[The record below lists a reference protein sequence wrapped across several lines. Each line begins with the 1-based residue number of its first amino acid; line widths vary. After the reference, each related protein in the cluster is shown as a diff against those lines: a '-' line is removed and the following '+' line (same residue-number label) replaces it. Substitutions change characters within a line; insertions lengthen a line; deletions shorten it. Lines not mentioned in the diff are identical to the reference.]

1 MQNRPRKGIKSFYE
15 MPKPKPIATKYTHQ
29 HMNSSLEYTSNKM
42 TDLIKNSGSPNHHSF
57 TKGNNLT
64 VDNPSNV
71 HKKRSSIANELK
83 RRLANI
89 SYSSP
94 FSMKNSMME
103 C

>member
-1 MQNRPRKGIKSFYE
+1 
-15 MPKPKPIATKYTHQ
+15 
-29 HMNSSLEYTSNKM
+29 MNSSLEYAPNKM
-42 TDLIKNSGSPNHHSF
+42 ADMIKQSGSPNNFSF
-57 TKGNNLT
+57 TKGNTLSPENASGSFHRK
-64 VDNPSNV
+64 NN
-71 HKKRSSIANELK
+71 SIANELK